1 MIKKVS
7 ELLAKK
13 NILIIERL
21 VEDSHHGAVYFL
33 PDLDLIQN
41 ENLKGYISHYP
52 TTFENQRD
60 GIDPNDYDELGDYVI
75 NNRPI
80 PMDIRIEH
88 IIDLFVDPN

>member
-1 MIKKVS
+1 MIKKVN
-7 ELLAKK
+7 ELGKK

-41 ENLKGYISHYP
+41 ANLKGYISHYP
-52 TTFENQRD
+52 TTFGNQRD
-60 GIDPNDYDELGDYVI
+60 GIDPNDYEEELGDYVI
-75 NNRPI
+75 NNRSI

-88 IIDLFVDPN
+88 IIDLFVNPN